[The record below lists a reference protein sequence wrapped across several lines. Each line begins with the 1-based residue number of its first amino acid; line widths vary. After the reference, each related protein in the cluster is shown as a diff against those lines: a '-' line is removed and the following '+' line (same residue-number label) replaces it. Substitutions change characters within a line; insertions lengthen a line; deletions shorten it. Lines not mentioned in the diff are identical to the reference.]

1 MNEFDIIESYF
12 LKLTMG
18 KDETAGLKDDA
29 AVIAVPEGCEIV
41 ISSDTLNAGTH
52 FLKDEAPEN
61 IARKALRVSLSDLAS
76 MGADPLCYQLNIAYP
91 NRPDGQWLK
100 AFTEALLEDQNAF
113 GLYCSGGDTT
123 GTHGALSISVT
134 VIGTVP
140 KGKAVRRGGAKDGDL
155 VILTGVIGD
164 AALGLKA
171 LWGRMDDHYSSAVAR
186 YRVPEPRIGL
196 AELVR
201 DYVNAAIDISDGL
214 AADLGHICAASN
226 LGANIKIN
234 PQGLV
239 FSNDVQM
246 ALDVNFVALDDILAG
261 GDDYELALAVSPDHE
276 EKIMQELKKMNLEP
290 MVIGVFKDSIS
301 GITVFDGQ
309 GQETSLK
316 ASGWQHF

>member
-12 LKLTMG
+12 LPLTMG

-29 AVIAVPEGCEIV
+29 AVIAVPEGREIV

-52 FLKDEAPEN
+52 FLKEEAPEN

-91 NRPDGQWLK
+91 QRPEGKWLK
-100 AFTEALLEDQNAF
+100 AFTDALLEDQKEF
-113 GLYCSGGDTT
+113 GVFCSGGDTT
-123 GTHGALSISVT
+123 STHGALSISIT

-140 KGKAVRRGGAKDGDL
+140 SGKAIRRSGAKDGDL
-155 VILTGVIGD
+155 VVLTGVIGD

-171 LWGRMDDHYSSAVAR
+171 LWGRMEDHYGSAVAR

-196 AELVR
+196 SQVVR
-201 DYVNAAIDISDGL
+201 DYANAAIDISDGL
-214 AADLGHICAASN
+214 MADLGHICAASS
-226 LGANIKIN
+226 LGAEIKIN
-234 PQGLV
+234 PQALV
-239 FSNDVQM
+239 FSHDVQI

-261 GDDYELALAVSPDHE
+261 GDDYELVLAVSPEHE
-276 EKIMQELKKMNLEP
+276 EKIIHELRKMHLKP

-309 GQETSLK
+309 GKETSLK

>member
-12 LKLTMG
+12 LPLTMG

-29 AVIAVPEGCEIV
+29 AVIAVPEGREIV

-91 NRPDGQWLK
+91 QRPEGKWLK
-100 AFTEALLEDQNAF
+100 AFTDALLEDQKEF
-113 GLYCSGGDTT
+113 GVFCSGGDTT
-123 GTHGALSISVT
+123 STHGALSISIT

-140 KGKAVRRGGAKDGDL
+140 SGKAIRRSGAKDGDL
-155 VILTGVIGD
+155 VVLTGVIGD

-171 LWGRMDDHYSSAVAR
+171 LWGRMEDHYGSAVAR

-196 AELVR
+196 SQVVR
-201 DYVNAAIDISDGL
+201 DYANAAIDISDGL
-214 AADLGHICAASN
+214 MADLGHICAASL
-226 LGANIKIN
+226 LGAEVKIN
-234 PQGLV
+234 PQALV
-239 FSNDVQM
+239 FSGDVQM

-261 GDDYELALAVSPDHE
+261 GDDYELVLAVSPEHE
-276 EKIMQELKKMNLEP
+276 EKIMLELKKMHLKP

-309 GQETSLK
+309 GKETSLK